1 MYANDLL
8 SSARLRNDRVTV
20 AAFSGGGESA
30 LLSHALSDRRGI
42 AGSGRYVG
50 GLGNQCWLVVDAWC
64 SRASG
69 FFGIHHLVGSGKST
83 RPEHPPSHCPVFTD
97 TPGISIA
104 GNQPDTSS

>member
-69 FFGIHHLVGSGKST
+69 LSWIHHLGDSGES
-83 RPEHPPSHCPVFTD
+83 R
-97 TPGISIA
+97 
-104 GNQPDTSS
+104 QPDHPHSQCHVVSYLP